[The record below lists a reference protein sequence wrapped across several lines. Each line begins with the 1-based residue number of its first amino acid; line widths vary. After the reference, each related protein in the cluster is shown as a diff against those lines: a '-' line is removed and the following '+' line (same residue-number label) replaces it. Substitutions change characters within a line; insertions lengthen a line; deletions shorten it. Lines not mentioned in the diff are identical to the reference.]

1 MVYSLECVNTCFLQ
15 GNVNPIAMPLLP
27 SVVIESPS
35 ILPVTTSVLEL
46 PEPEG
51 QQEIEVRDVSLQ

>member
-1 MVYSLECVNTCFLQ
+1 VLSA
-15 GNVNPIAMPLLP
+15 GNVNPIAMPMLP

-51 QQEIEVRDVSLQ
+51 QQEIEVRDVSLR